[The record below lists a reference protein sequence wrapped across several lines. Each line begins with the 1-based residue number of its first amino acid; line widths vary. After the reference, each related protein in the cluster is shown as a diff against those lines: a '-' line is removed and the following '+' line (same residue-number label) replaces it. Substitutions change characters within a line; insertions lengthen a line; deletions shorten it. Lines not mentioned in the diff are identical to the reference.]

1 METHKKYAVIAVLA
15 EVYEATQDPD
25 LKSRVELAA
34 VNLRSVP
41 ANPGDPE
48 YASAY
53 RQGRVLAER
62 YQDLCLNT
70 SSKPSTGVMLC

>member
-1 METHKKYAVIAVLA
+1 MDTHKKYAVIAVLV

-25 LKSRVELAA
+25 LKARVGLAA
-34 VNLRSVP
+34 LSLRSVP
-41 ANPGDPE
+41 ADPADPE

-53 RQGRVLAER
+53 QQGKVLAER

-70 SSKPSTGVMLC
+70 SSKQSTGVMLC